1 MDAVI
6 ERGAPGQMAVAVT
19 PHNSTNFA
27 DGVCRGLYIGVGGNI
42 VVVPPQGSAVTF
54 IGVVAGTILPVQA
67 IRVNSTST
75 TAASIVAIY

>member
-1 MDAVI
+1 
-6 ERGAPGQMAVAVT
+6 MAVAVT

-67 IRVNSTST
+67 IRVNATST
-75 TAASIVAIY
+75 TATSIVAIY